1 MSNPVY
7 DDVYPLQPLPNAARR
22 QDTRVQQQLAGVVE
36 EEASLG
42 GSCMETFLW
51 ALSLVLCCITFPF
64 SLFVVIKQVQVILVS
79 CLLLA
84 LTIEKLSTVCLFCF
98 RKMSWGK
105 LQWGSGASFTKKKM
119 PQNSLKSA
127 FKQCYFL
134 LFKPLNHLSSNQCI
148 LLRKKF

>member
-22 QDTRVQQQLAGVVE
+22 QDTRVQLAGVVE

-51 ALSLVLCCITFPF
+51 ALSLILCCITFPL

-79 CLLLA
+79 WKEFGTMLYG
-84 LTIEKLSTVCLFCF
+84 T
-98 RKMSWGK
+98 
-105 LQWGSGASFTKKKM
+105 
-119 PQNSLKSA
+119 N
-127 FKQCYFL
+127 
-134 LFKPLNHLSSNQCI
+134 
-148 LLRKKF
+148 

>member
-22 QDTRVQQQLAGVVE
+22 QDTRVQLAGVVE

-64 SLFVVIKQVQVILVS
+64 SLFVVIKQVQV
-79 CLLLA
+79 
-84 LTIEKLSTVCLFCF
+84 
-98 RKMSWGK
+98 SW
-105 LQWGSGASFTKKKM
+105 
-119 PQNSLKSA
+119 SA
-127 FKQCYFL
+127 FARL
-134 LFKPLNHLSSNQCI
+134 LFHII
-148 LLRKKF
+148 LLFD

>member
-22 QDTRVQQQLAGVVE
+22 QDTRVQLAGVVE

-64 SLFVVIKQVQVILVS
+64 SLFVVIKQVQVSWSRVY
-79 CLLLA
+79 LA
-84 LTIEKLSTVCLFCF
+84 LTIEKLFVYFIFEKCH
-98 RKMSWGK
+98 
-105 LQWGSGASFTKKKM
+105 GASFNGSLEQASPKKQL
-119 PQNSLKSA
+119 P
-127 FKQCYFL
+127 
-134 LFKPLNHLSSNQCI
+134 
-148 LLRKKF
+148 